1 MKKNEITYAQEE
13 PPQENIGLFLPFQ
26 VISKY
31 EVCSGFSFKNDK
43 ERKNVEP
50 FALYKQS
57 ILLEAL

>member
-1 MKKNEITYAQEE
+1 MQSV
-13 PPQENIGLFLPFQ
+13 QDFR
-26 VISKY
+26 
-31 EVCSGFSFKNDK
+31 FKTDK